1 MSGSITIAYILLTT
15 SNNIAGISCCVYS
28 VGVCFTKIAH
38 MLNQPIVY
46 LNGSFVDKNKAFVSV
61 MDRGFL
67 FGDGVYEV
75 FPSYNKHIFGLD
87 LHLARLQKGLKSIQI
102 QNPYSLSEWRSIIH
116 KVIELNPGDNNQ
128 AVYLQITRGC
138 DRDRKHTYGDIS
150 PTVYVQST
158 GFDTRSKQELL
169 KGAEVIIQDD
179 IRWSQCDIKVT
190 SLLPNIMYAQMAK
203 NLEIE
208 EVILCR
214 DGVVTECS
222 SSNVFIVKNECL
234 YTHPKGSYILPGIT
248 REVVMDCAK
257 ACDIPVVEKEFSKND
272 LLEAD
277 EVWVTSSTREVVP
290 ITSVDGIKIGAGVV
304 GEIWSLIYERYQ
316 VIKVKQ

>member
-1 MSGSITIAYILLTT
+1 MSLTT
-15 SNNIAGISCCVYS
+15 PNNIAGISCCVYS
-28 VGVCFTKIAH
+28 VGVCFTKVAH
-38 MLNQPIVY
+38 MPNQPKVY

-75 FPSYNKHIFGLD
+75 FPSYNRHVFGLD
-87 LHLARLQKGLKSIQI
+87 SHLSRLQKGLKSIQI
-102 QNPYSLSEWRSIIH
+102 QNPYSLNEWKSIIH
-116 KVIELNPGDNNQ
+116 KVIELNPENNNQ

-138 DRDRKHTYGDIS
+138 DQDRKHTYGDID
-150 PTVYVQST
+150 PTIYIQSSA
-158 GFDTRSKQELL
+158 FNTRSKKELL
-169 KGAEVIIQDD
+169 KGAEAITQDD
-179 IRWSQCDIKVT
+179 IRWSQCNTKAT

-214 DGVVTECS
+214 NGIVTECS

-248 REVVMDCAK
+248 REAVLSCAT
-257 ACDIPVVEKEFSKND
+257 ACGIQTVEKEFSKND

-290 ITSVDGIKIGAGVV
+290 ITLVDRLKVGSGMV
-304 GEIWSLIYERYQ
+304 GEVWRSIYEHYQ
-316 VIKVKQ
+316 AIKVNQ

>member
-1 MSGSITIAYILLTT
+1 
-15 SNNIAGISCCVYS
+15 
-28 VGVCFTKIAH
+28 
-38 MLNQPIVY
+38 MLDQPIVY

-75 FPSYNKHIFGLD
+75 FPSYNRHVFGID
-87 LHLARLQKGLKSIQI
+87 SHLNRLQKGLKSIQI
-102 QNPYSLSEWRSIIH
+102 QNPYSLNEWKSIIH
-116 KVIELNPGDNNQ
+116 KVIELNPSNSNQ

-138 DRDRKHTYGDIS
+138 DQDRKHTYGDID
-150 PTVYVQST
+150 PTIYIQSAA
-158 GFDTRSKQELL
+158 FNTRSKKELL
-169 KGAEVIIQDD
+169 KGAEAITQDD
-179 IRWSQCDIKVT
+179 IRWSQCNTKAT
-190 SLLPNIMYAQMAK
+190 SLLPNIMYAQIAK
-203 NLEIE
+203 NLGVE

-234 YTHPKGSYILPGIT
+234 YTPPKSSYILPGIT
-248 REVVMDCAK
+248 REVVLDCAN

-290 ITSVDGIKIGAGVV
+290 ITSVDGIKIGTGVV
-304 GEIWSLIYERYQ
+304 GETWSLIYERYQ
-316 VIKVKQ
+316 TIKINQ

>member
-1 MSGSITIAYILLTT
+1 
-15 SNNIAGISCCVYS
+15 
-28 VGVCFTKIAH
+28 

-75 FPSYNKHIFGLD
+75 FPSYNEHVFGLD

-138 DRDRKHTYGDIS
+138 DKDRKHTYGDID
-150 PTVYVQST
+150 PTIYIQSSS
-158 GFDTRSKQELL
+158 FSDRSKDQLA
-169 KGAEVIIQDD
+169 KGAEAVTQDD
-179 IRWSQCDIKVT
+179 IRWSHCNTKAT

-203 NLEIE
+203 NLGVE

-214 DGVVTECS
+214 NGVVTECS
-222 SSNVFIVKNECL
+222 SSNVFIVKNERL

-248 REVVMDCAK
+248 REVVMNCASV
-257 ACDIPVVEKEFSKND
+257 CGIQTVEKEFSKND
-272 LLEAD
+272 LFEAD
-277 EVWVTSSTREVVP
+277 EIWITSSTREVVP
-290 ITSVDGIKIGAGVV
+290 ITLVDGFKIGLGVV
-304 GEIWSLIYERYQ
+304 GEAWRSIYERYQ
-316 VIKVKQ
+316 EIKVNQ

>member
-1 MSGSITIAYILLTT
+1 
-15 SNNIAGISCCVYS
+15 
-28 VGVCFTKIAH
+28 

-116 KVIELNPGDNNQ
+116 KVIGLNPGDNNQ

-150 PTVYVQST
+150 PTVYIQST
-158 GFDTRSKQELL
+158 AFDVRPREELL
-169 KGAEVIIQDD
+169 KGAKVITQDD

-208 EVILCR
+208 EVVLCR

-222 SSNVFIVKNECL
+222 SSNVFIVKNERL

-248 REVVMDCAK
+248 REAVLDCASV
-257 ACDIPVVEKEFSKND
+257 CGISTVEKEFSKND

-290 ITSVDGIKIGAGVV
+290 ITNVDGFEIGSGVV
-304 GEIWSLIYERYQ
+304 GEVWQLINERYQ
-316 VIKVKQ
+316 AIKVNQ